1 MDIRVSTTPVLAT
14 SVLADGDPW
23 WLICDGWNK
32 VEPTRRSIPYALEEN
47 LRDEFKHV
55 TNQIERYWTCIWLVG
70 GLEHFIFFHI
80 LGIFILFD

>member
-55 TNQIERYWTCIWLVG
+55 TQDWK
-70 GLEHFIFFHI
+70 I
-80 LGIFILFD
+80 LNMYMTGWWFGTFYMFP